1 VLCSFVIA
9 NKTSITP
16 IVAPVIKAS
25 YRKRPRR
32 CCFSALVRRLPR
44 EGAKSKGEEAKSYG
58 SASLFGR
65 SEKLEGRNKLR
76 IAPATQ
82 TAGKLRYNKT

>member
-1 VLCSFVIA
+1 
-9 NKTSITP
+9 
-16 IVAPVIKAS
+16 
-25 YRKRPRR
+25 
-32 CCFSALVRRLPR
+32 LVRRLPR